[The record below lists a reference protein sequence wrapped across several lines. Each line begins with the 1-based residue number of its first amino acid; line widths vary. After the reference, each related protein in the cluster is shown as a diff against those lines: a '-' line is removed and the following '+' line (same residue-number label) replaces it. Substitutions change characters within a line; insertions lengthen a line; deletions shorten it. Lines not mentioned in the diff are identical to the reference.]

1 MFIAVHR
8 WFHSAMTNTP
18 TTLRA
23 VMARLRD
30 PQGGC
35 PWDLKQDHQSLAK
48 YLREEAAEVLD
59 ALASHV
65 PGEARSEA
73 HLKEELGD
81 LWLQVV
87 FHAQL
92 AAERSAFDLEGIER
106 AIVAKLVRRHPHVF
120 GDEQVAGAEG
130 VLVAWE
136 AIKAQER
143 AEKGEAAERR
153 LLEGLPASLSPLEEG
168 MEIGRRCAKVG
179 FEWPDLDGVM
189 DKVAEELDELR
200 AESEPQR
207 VEEEFGD
214 LLFSL
219 VQWARFKG
227 LDPDRALR
235 RQMMRFKD
243 RFAKVEDDARAAGG
257 WEHRTLE
264 QMEAAWQAA
273 KKEKRG

>member
-1 MFIAVHR
+1 M
-8 WFHSAMTNTP
+8 TP

-30 PQGGC
+30 PEGGC

-59 ALASHV
+59 ALAAHQ
-65 PGEARSEA
+65 PGEAGSEA
-73 HLKEELGD
+73 HLQEELGD
-81 LWLQVV
+81 LWLQVA

-92 AAERSAFDLEGIER
+92 AAERGAFTLDDVER
-106 AIVAKLVRRHPHVF
+106 AVVEKLVRRHPHVF
-120 GDEQVAGAEG
+120 GEEKVDGAEG
-130 VLVAWE
+130 VLVNWE
-136 AIKAQER
+136 AIKAEER
-143 AEKGEAAERR
+143 AAKGEAPERR
-153 LLEGLPASLSPLEEG
+153 LLEGLAASLSPLEEA

-179 FEWPDLDGVM
+179 FEWPDLEGVM

-200 AESEPQR
+200 AESEPLR

-219 VQWARFKG
+219 IQWARYKG

-235 RQMMRFKD
+235 RQMARFKG
-243 RFAKVEDDARAAGG
+243 RFAAVEDDARAAGG
-257 WEHRTLE
+257 WEQRTLE

-273 KKEKRG
+273 KKQGA

>member
-1 MFIAVHR
+1 M
-8 WFHSAMTNTP
+8 TP

-30 PQGGC
+30 PRGGC
-35 PWDLKQDHQSLAK
+35 PWDLKQDHQTLAK

-65 PGEARSEA
+65 PGDAASET

-81 LWLQVV
+81 LWLQVA

-92 AAERSAFDLEGIER
+92 ASERSAFDLDEVER
-106 AIVAKLVRRHPHVF
+106 AIVEKLVRRHPHVF
-120 GDEQVAGAEG
+120 GDVEVDGAEG
-130 VLVAWE
+130 VLVNWE
-136 AIKAQER
+136 AIKSQER
-143 AEKGEAAERR
+143 AGKGEAPERR
-153 LLEGLPASLSPLEEG
+153 LLEGLAASLSPVEEA

-200 AESEPQR
+200 AESEPGR

-219 VQWARFKG
+219 IQWARYKG

-235 RQMMRFKD
+235 RQMTRFKN
-243 RFAKVEDDARAAGG
+243 RFEKVEDDAHAHGG
-257 WEHRTLE
+257 WERRTLD

-273 KKEKRG
+273 KKRNG

>member
-1 MFIAVHR
+1 
-8 WFHSAMTNTP
+8 MTNPP

-30 PQGGC
+30 PEGGC
-35 PWDLKQDHQSLAK
+35 PWDLKQDHQTLAK

-59 ALASHV
+59 ALAAHV
-65 PGEARSEA
+65 PGDGASEA

-92 AAERSAFDLEGIER
+92 ASERGAFDLDGIEA
-106 AIVAKLVRRHPHVF
+106 AIVDKLVRRHPHVF
-120 GDEQVAGAEG
+120 GDVAVDGAEG
-130 VLVAWE
+130 VLVNWE
-136 AIKAQER
+136 AIKAEER
-143 AEKGEAAERR
+143 AAKGEAAERR
-153 LLEGLPASLSPLEEG
+153 LLEGLAASLSPMEEA

-200 AESEPQR
+200 AESEAQR

-219 VQWARFKG
+219 IQWARYKG

-235 RQMMRFKD
+235 RQMARFKN
-243 RFAKVEDDARAAGG
+243 RFEKVEDDARAAGG
-257 WEHRTLE
+257 WEHRTLD

-273 KKEKRG
+273 KKQGA

>member
-1 MFIAVHR
+1 
-8 WFHSAMTNTP
+8 MT
-18 TTLRA
+18 TTLHS

-30 PQGGC
+30 PERGC
-35 PWDLKQDHQSLAK
+35 PWDLKQDHQTLAK

-59 ALASHV
+59 ALASHQ
-65 PGEARSEA
+65 PGDAASEV

-81 LWLQVV
+81 LWLQVA

-92 AAERSAFDLEGIER
+92 ASERGAFNLDDVER
-106 AIVAKLVRRHPHVF
+106 AIVDKLVRRHPHVF
-120 GDEQVAGAEG
+120 GDVEVDGAEG
-130 VLVAWE
+130 VLVNWE
-136 AIKAQER
+136 AIKAEER
-143 AEKGEAAERR
+143 AAKGQAPERR
-153 LLEGLPASLSPLEEG
+153 LLEGMPASLSPMEEA

-189 DKVAEELDELR
+189 DKVAEELGELR
-200 AESEPQR
+200 AESEPRR

-219 VQWARFKG
+219 IQWARYKG

-235 RQMMRFKD
+235 RQMARFKN
-243 RFAKVEDDARAAGG
+243 RFEKVEDDAHANGG
-257 WEHRTLE
+257 WERRTLE

-273 KKEKRG
+273 KRKSRSTDSAEGTD

>member
-1 MFIAVHR
+1 M
-8 WFHSAMTNTP
+8 MNTP

-23 VMARLRD
+23 VMAHLRD

-35 PWDLKQDHQSLAK
+35 PWDLKQDHQTLAR

-59 ALASHV
+59 ALAVHV
-65 PGEARSEA
+65 PGDAASEA

-87 FHAQL
+87 FHARL
-92 AAERSAFDLEGIER
+92 AEERGAFDLDDIER
-106 AIVAKLVRRHPHVF
+106 AIVDKLVRRHPHVF
-120 GDEQVAGAEG
+120 GEVEVAGAEG
-130 VLVAWE
+130 VVANWE
-136 AIKAQER
+136 AIKSQER
-143 AEKGEAAERR
+143 AAKGESAERR
-153 LLEGLPASLSPLEEG
+153 LLDGLAASLSPLEEA

-219 VQWARFKG
+219 IQWARFKG

-235 RQMMRFKD
+235 RQMMRFKG
-243 RFAKVEDDARAAGG
+243 RFEKVEDDARAHGG
-257 WEHRTLE
+257 WEHRTLA

-273 KKEKRG
+273 KKRNQG

>member
-1 MFIAVHR
+1 MANI
-8 WFHSAMTNTP
+8 P

-30 PQGGC
+30 PEGGC
-35 PWDLKQDHQSLAK
+35 PWDLKQDHQTLAK

-59 ALASHV
+59 ALAAHV
-65 PGEARSEA
+65 PGDAASEA

-92 AAERSAFDLEGIER
+92 AAERGAFDLDDVEA

-120 GDEQVAGAEG
+120 GEVEVHGAEG
-130 VLVAWE
+130 VIANWE
-136 AIKAQER
+136 AIKAEER
-143 AEKGEAAERR
+143 AAKGEVAERR
-153 LLEGLPASLSPLEEG
+153 LLDGLAASLSPLEEA

-189 DKVAEELDELR
+189 DKVAEELMELR
-200 AESEPQR
+200 AESEPER
-207 VEEEFGD
+207 VEAEFGD

-219 VQWARFKG
+219 IQWARYKG
-227 LDPDRALR
+227 LDPERALR
-235 RQMMRFKD
+235 RQMTRFKG
-243 RFAKVEDDARAAGG
+243 RFERVEDDARAAGG
-257 WEHRTLE
+257 WEHRTLD

-273 KKEKRG
+273 KKQAAQKQGA